1 VKVDEMRQKPCPFT
15 IRSSVFFVTNTA
27 TNLQTG
33 RAMHCSAHFL
43 LFENMIDVASPGACF
58 KCHRPT
64 LPSLAARFMSANNLL
79 HACSSSF
86 TPNFL
91 HCIYQTTDISPI
103 SMWRAA
109 GIWDRRW
116 PFFTLIPIVFI
127 FSFPS
132 HTCGYHSPQISLS
145 LRRHVMQRPC
155 HALQQ
160 RRHALRH
167 ALTVSLG
174 VCLGANLTSR
184 PLPSARA
191 ADRSGGRKGL
201 VNILRIRAF
210 IVTLKETLKELV
222 DKGATS
228 APAEVNQQ
236 IKYLVRTVRMP
247 ESINDAAML
256 IESSRDR
263 EAARGVGR
271 SGYEYLTQ
279 VIEFSGFEDMKREG
293 VSKYATLSSP
303 ERIEFALKCLTAAEQ
318 GAHLAGITTWF
329 HVAYNAVDEGLI
341 NTFSFSL
348 LPHRARTILPLL
360 PTRSDRRCSGYL

>member
-1 VKVDEMRQKPCPFT
+1 
-15 IRSSVFFVTNTA
+15 
-27 TNLQTG
+27 
-33 RAMHCSAHFL
+33 
-43 LFENMIDVASPGACF
+43 
-58 KCHRPT
+58 
-64 LPSLAARFMSANNLL
+64 
-79 HACSSSF
+79 
-86 TPNFL
+86 
-91 HCIYQTTDISPI
+91 
-103 SMWRAA
+103 
-109 GIWDRRW
+109 
-116 PFFTLIPIVFI
+116 
-127 FSFPS
+127 
-132 HTCGYHSPQISLS
+132 
-145 LRRHVMQRPC
+145 MQQPC

-174 VCLGANLTSR
+174 VCLGANLTPR
-184 PLPSARA
+184 LLPSARA

-210 IVTLKETLKELV
+210 IVTLKETLKALV

-247 ESINDAAML
+247 ESINEAAML

-318 GAHLAGITTWF
+318 ELERYFRYFPRAVIADAQGIYESYF
-329 HVAYNAVDEGLI
+329 
-341 NTFSFSL
+341 L
-348 LPHRARTILPLL
+348 L
-360 PTRSDRRCSGYL
+360 D